1 MENFP
6 LKLRTLHF
14 ILKVP
19 GSVPNDCKALR
30 HSVNLALVL
39 SFGEKRRPGVKTC
52 VQYGGKNIRNYIQYF
67 LFISLRASLLTVLSC
82 VYRCHLMCLCYI
94 LCVFVLPYIYLLYL
108 MCICLLVCVYCC
120 SYFRCRTA
128 G

>member
-1 MENFP
+1 METFP

-19 GSVPNDCKALR
+19 GSFPNDCKALR

-52 VQYGGKNIRNYIQYF
+52 VQYGGKILETIYSTFF
-67 LFISLRASLLTVLSC
+67 LFPYA
-82 VYRCHLMCLCYI
+82 HLC
-94 LCVFVLPYIYLLYL
+94 
-108 MCICLLVCVYCC
+108 
-120 SYFRCRTA
+120 
-128 G
+128 